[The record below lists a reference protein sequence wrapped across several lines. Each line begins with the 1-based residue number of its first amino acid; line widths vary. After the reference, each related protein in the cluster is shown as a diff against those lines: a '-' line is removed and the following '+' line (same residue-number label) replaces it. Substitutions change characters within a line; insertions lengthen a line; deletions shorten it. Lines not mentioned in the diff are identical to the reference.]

1 MSTRGRPPSHPPVR
15 RFEDAGAFGYISNMI
30 SHYGRVLEKADVA
43 RVCEMLFST
52 AAEGL
57 VVVDHSGT
65 ILMHN
70 PRLGALFGYSAGEL
84 IGRPIEDLLPASMR
98 HRHVQHRLRYNAHP
112 VDRSMGSNLDLKA
125 LRKDGTVIP
134 VEVSLNHFQVDDKNY
149 IMGLITDISL
159 RKQAEDALARTN
171 QELED
176 RVERRTIELKR
187 AENSLREA
195 LAKERDVNA
204 LKSRFVSMASH
215 EFRTPLSTI
224 MSSVDLIGRY
234 TEGAADDKVL
244 KHVGRI
250 RSKVRELTAMLN
262 EFLSLERIEEGQV
275 HPNPTEFDL
284 LDLSIELLEELRTLA
299 KPGQEIT
306 YDHSGDERIVVLD
319 RQMLSNVMTNLVT
332 NAVKYSPED
341 KVIKLHTQLKNE
353 RLTIT
358 VTDEGIGIPVEDQ
371 HHLFDRF
378 FRGSNALTIQGTGLG
393 LNIVKRYLELLTG
406 TISFTSRPGN
416 TTFTVILPQCLPGK

>member
-1 MSTRGRPPSHPPVR
+1 MITHLRPGL
-15 RFEDAGAFGYISNMI
+15 D
-30 SHYGRVLEKADVA
+30 KADVA

-57 VVVDHSGT
+57 VVVDQNGI

-70 PRLGALFGYSAGEL
+70 PRLGSLFGYADGEL
-84 IGRPIEDLLPASMR
+84 IGHPIETLIPAAQR
-98 HRHVQHRLRYNAHP
+98 HRHVQHRQGYNARP
-112 VDRSMGSNLDLKA
+112 VQRSMGMGMDLKA
-125 LRKDGTVIP
+125 QCKDGKEIP

-149 IMGLITDISL
+149 VMGLVTDISL
-159 RKQAEDALARTN
+159 RRAAEDALIRTN

-176 RVERRTIELKR
+176 RVEQRTIELKQ
-187 AENSLREA
+187 AENSVREA

-234 TEGAADDKVL
+234 TEAAADEKVR

-250 RSKVRELTAMLN
+250 RSKVRELTSMLN

-275 HPNPTEFDL
+275 HPTPTEFDL
-284 LDLSIELLEELRTLA
+284 VDLSIELLEELRTLA

-306 YDHSGDERIVVLD
+306 YDHVGDQRVVFLD

-341 KVIKLHTQLKNE
+341 KVIQLHTRTTGD

-358 VTDEGIGIPVEDQ
+358 VTDEGIGIPAEEQ

-406 TISFTSRPGN
+406 AISFTSRPGN
-416 TTFTVILPQCLPGK
+416 TTFTVELPQRLAVRVDPIESHQNP

>member
-1 MSTRGRPPSHPPVR
+1 MITHLGRGL
-15 RFEDAGAFGYISNMI
+15 D
-30 SHYGRVLEKADVA
+30 KADVA

-57 VVVDHSGT
+57 VVVDDSGA

-70 PRLGALFGYSAGEL
+70 PRLGSLFGYADGEL
-84 IGRPIEDLLPASMR
+84 IGRPIEDLLPADMR
-98 HRHVQHRLRYNAHP
+98 HRHVQHRLGYNAHP
-112 VDRSMGSNLDLKA
+112 VQRSMGSGMDLKA
-125 LRKDGTVIP
+125 QRKDGSVMP
-134 VEVSLNHFQVDDKNY
+134 VEVSLNHFKVDEKSY
-149 IMGLITDISL
+149 VMGLVTDISL
-159 RKQAEDALARTN
+159 RRQAEDALIRTN

-176 RVERRTIELKR
+176 RVEKRTIELKQ
-187 AENSLREA
+187 AENSVREA

-234 TEGAADDKVL
+234 TEVAADEKVQ

-275 HPNPTEFDL
+275 HCNPSEFDL
-284 LDLSIELLEELRTLA
+284 VDLSIELLEELRTLA

-306 YDHSGDERIVVLD
+306 YDHTGDDRVVLLD

-341 KVIKLHTQLKNE
+341 KVIHLHTQLKDQ

-358 VTDEGIGIPVEDQ
+358 VTDEGIGIPAEDQ
-371 HHLFDRF
+371 HHLFGRF

-393 LNIVKRYLELLTG
+393 LNIVKRYLELLAG

-416 TTFTVILPQCLPGK
+416 TTFVVELPQRLPSAP

>member
-1 MSTRGRPPSHPPVR
+1 M
-15 RFEDAGAFGYISNMI
+15 
-30 SHYGRVLEKADVA
+30 
-43 RVCEMLFST
+43 
-52 AAEGL
+52 
-57 VVVDHSGT
+57 
-65 ILMHN
+65 
-70 PRLGALFGYSAGEL
+70 
-84 IGRPIEDLLPASMR
+84 
-98 HRHVQHRLRYNAHP
+98 
-112 VDRSMGSNLDLKA
+112 DLKA
-125 LRKDGTVIP
+125 QRKDGTVMP
-134 VEVSLNHFQVDDKNY
+134 VEVSLNHFKVDDKNY
-149 IMGLITDISL
+149 VMGLVTDISL
-159 RKQAEDALARTN
+159 RRHAEDALIRTN

-176 RVERRTIELKR
+176 RVEKRTIELKQ
-187 AENSLREA
+187 AENSVREA

-234 TEGAADDKVL
+234 TEGTPDEKVQ

-284 LDLSIELLEELRTLA
+284 VDLSIELLEELRTLA

-306 YDHSGDERIVVLD
+306 YDHSGEDRVVLLD

-341 KVIKLHTQLKNE
+341 KVIHLHTQLKDQ
-353 RLTIT
+353 RLSIT
-358 VTDEGIGIPVEDQ
+358 VTDEGIGVPAEDQ
-371 HHLFDRF
+371 VHLFDRF

-406 TISFTSRPGN
+406 TISFTSRPGH
-416 TTFTVILPQCLPGK
+416 TSFVAELPQRLPSAH